1 MGYEKRAAS
10 LAERL
15 RLDAGACVS
24 LEKAGKGDFEIF
36 HGDRLVYSKRQTGRM
51 PGADQILALVSEP

>member
-15 RLDAGACVS
+15 RIDAGAAVY
-24 LEKAGKGDFEIF
+24 LEKEGKGDFEIF
-36 HGDRLVYSKRQTGRM
+36 HGDRLIYSKRQTGRM
-51 PGADQILALVSEP
+51 PSAGQILARLNEP

>member
-15 RLDAGACVS
+15 RIDAGAAVY
-24 LEKAGKGDFEIF
+24 LEKGGKGDFEIF
-36 HGDRLVYSKRQTGRM
+36 HGDRLIYSKRQTRRM
-51 PGADQILALVSEP
+51 PSADQILARVNEP